1 MKEVYLS
8 QYQLKSIKRN
18 LAIIRAES
26 GKNLKI
32 QNAERRITLELR
44 RSEMRKVSSKDE
56 KVSK

>member
-8 QYQLKSIKRN
+8 QYQLKGIKRN
-18 LAIIRAES
+18 LVTIRAES

>member
-8 QYQLKSIKRN
+8 QYQLKGIKRN
-18 LAIIRAES
+18 LATIRAES
-26 GKNLKI
+26 GRNLKI

-44 RSEMRKVSSKDE
+44 RSETRKVSSKDE

>member
-8 QYQLKSIKRN
+8 QYQLKGIKRN
-18 LAIIRAES
+18 LATIRAES
-26 GKNLKI
+26 GNNLKI